1 MRLKKFKF
9 KKVNSTN
16 NTAIRIIK
24 NSNFKFGMVTAD
36 TQLSGK
42 GQYGKKWISNKG
54 NLFVSFFHEIKNIN
68 ISLSTLTKIN
78 CLLVKKTIE
87 KYYKK
92 KIVFKKPNDLLI
104 NKKKISGI
112 LQEIISVS
120 GNEFLIVGIGVNLI
134 KSPKIKNINRSISTL
149 TKINCLLVKKTIE
162 KYYKKKI
169 VFKKPNDLLI
179 NKKKISGILQE
190 IISVSGNKFLIV
202 GIGVNLIKSPK
213 IKNYPT
219 TNLSELINKP
229 INKIN
234 FENELKVLFVKN
246 LSRMYKINNKVNKK

>member
-24 NSNFKFGMVTAD
+24 NSNLKFGMVTAD

-92 KIVFKKPNDLLI
+92 KIVFK
-104 NKKKISGI
+104 
-112 LQEIISVS
+112 E
-120 GNEFLIVGIGVNLI
+120 
-134 KSPKIKNINRSISTL
+134 
-149 TKINCLLVKKTIE
+149 
-162 KYYKKKI
+162 
-169 VFKKPNDLLI
+169 PNDLLI

-234 FENELKVLFVKN
+234 FENELKVIFVKN

>member
-1 MRLKKFKF
+1 MKFKKFKF
-9 KKVNSTN
+9 KKVKSTN

-24 NSNFKFGMVTAD
+24 SSKFKYGMVISD
-36 TQLSGK
+36 TQTKGR

-134 KSPKIKNINRSISTL
+134 KSPKIKN
-149 TKINCLLVKKTIE
+149 
-162 KYYKKKI
+162 
-169 VFKKPNDLLI
+169 
-179 NKKKISGILQE
+179 
-190 IISVSGNKFLIV
+190 
-202 GIGVNLIKSPK
+202 
-213 IKNYPT
+213 YPT

-229 INKIN
+229 INKIY
-234 FENELKVLFVKN
+234 FENELKVIFVKN

>member
-54 NLFVSFFHEIKNIN
+54 NLFVSFFHEIKNNN

-92 KIVFKKPNDLLI
+92 KII
-104 NKKKISGI
+104 
-112 LQEIISVS
+112 
-120 GNEFLIVGIGVNLI
+120 
-134 KSPKIKNINRSISTL
+134 
-149 TKINCLLVKKTIE
+149 
-162 KYYKKKI
+162 
-169 VFKKPNDLLI
+169 FKKPNDLLI

-234 FENELKVLFVKN
+234 FENELKVIFEKN

>member
-24 NSNFKFGMVTAD
+24 NSNLKFGMVTAD

-92 KIVFKKPNDLLI
+92 KII
-104 NKKKISGI
+104 
-112 LQEIISVS
+112 
-120 GNEFLIVGIGVNLI
+120 
-134 KSPKIKNINRSISTL
+134 
-149 TKINCLLVKKTIE
+149 
-162 KYYKKKI
+162 
-169 VFKKPNDLLI
+169 FKKPNDLLI

-202 GIGVNLIKSPK
+202 GIGVNLIKNPK

-234 FENELKVLFVKN
+234 FEDELKVIFVKN

>member
-1 MRLKKFKF
+1 MKLKKFKF

-24 NSNFKFGMVTAD
+24 NSNFKFGMVTAE

-42 GQYGKKWISNKG
+42 GQYGKKWVSNKG

-120 GNEFLIVGIGVNLI
+120 GN
-134 KSPKIKNINRSISTL
+134 
-149 TKINCLLVKKTIE
+149 
-162 KYYKKKI
+162 
-169 VFKKPNDLLI
+169 
-179 NKKKISGILQE
+179 
-190 IISVSGNKFLIV
+190 KFLIV
-202 GIGVNLIKSPK
+202 GIGINLIKSPE

-219 TNLSELINKP
+219 TNLTELINKP

-234 FENELKVLFVKN
+234 FENELKVNFVKN
-246 LSRMYKINNKVNKK
+246 LSRMYKINNN

>member
-120 GNEFLIVGIGVNLI
+120 GN
-134 KSPKIKNINRSISTL
+134 
-149 TKINCLLVKKTIE
+149 
-162 KYYKKKI
+162 
-169 VFKKPNDLLI
+169 
-179 NKKKISGILQE
+179 
-190 IISVSGNKFLIV
+190 KFLIV
-202 GIGVNLIKSPK
+202 GIGVNLAKSPK
-213 IKNYPT
+213 INSYPT
-219 TNLSELINKP
+219 TNLSELIDKP

-234 FENELKVLFVKN
+234 FENELKVIFVKN